1 MKEHILNLLT
11 EAKIESEYNRYKD
24 LLDYE
29 TYEKI
34 VTKDPDYRNGYLGKF
49 GHWLVKIYLALP
61 SKDAKKRFIEEDLT
75 KEQTQDSMK
84 LFLRFKSQITNREDK
99 ELTKIKSLG
108 ELYDIILKYGLD
120 AKLSKSDKKKEVEK
134 GEFEADL
141 LYEDD
146 DWKVVSPK
154 TPESAKFYGKGTS
167 WCTAGSSQG
176 EYYFN
181 KYTEDGP
188 LYIILNKDDD
198 REKYQLHFPS
208 AQYMDR
214 YDDPIS
220 LSTYLDGMNSDWT
233 SGLINYVSDLI
244 YGSFFEKHGDVFTEE
259 FEVIGWITCIG
270 FDKKKG
276 TIDIK
281 IPPRGYDTGFE
292 YGENYYGEDVCQ
304 DRGNEEEEYFI
315 QLSSSGFIRC
325 LEGKGEDIALDA
337 LTEYDIDTEDIIKK
351 GFVLRDLETMLREVF
366 IDNQNREKLTSICY
380 DIIGDDLNKYKDIEE
395 ALINERARLREVRE
409 LIGEVYSVDIV
420 QGGIKN
426 LRVPVDEMLEEYFS
440 RVWGTLDE
448 QKNLILKNKSLIDFL
463 LALKRDNY
471 YAIFWSLYYSEE
483 DMPYGEPV
491 FDVCFNIVPL
501 LKQFKPESSGEFN
514 RLLSKEIDNF
524 KY

>member
-1 MKEHILNLLT
+1 
-11 EAKIESEYNRYKD
+11 
-24 LLDYE
+24 
-29 TYEKI
+29 
-34 VTKDPDYRNGYLGKF
+34 
-49 GHWLVKIYLALP
+49 
-61 SKDAKKRFIEEDLT
+61 
-75 KEQTQDSMK
+75 
-84 LFLRFKSQITNREDK
+84 
-99 ELTKIKSLG
+99 
-108 ELYDIILKYGLD
+108 
-120 AKLSKSDKKKEVEK
+120 
-134 GEFEADL
+134 
-141 LYEDD
+141 
-146 DWKVVSPK
+146 
-154 TPESAKFYGKGTS
+154 
-167 WCTAGSSQG
+167 
-176 EYYFN
+176 
-181 KYTEDGP
+181 
-188 LYIILNKDDD
+188 
-198 REKYQLHFPS
+198 
-208 AQYMDR
+208 
-214 YDDPIS
+214 
-220 LSTYLDGMNSDWT
+220 
-233 SGLINYVSDLI
+233 
-244 YGSFFEKHGDVFTEE
+244 
-259 FEVIGWITCIG
+259 
-270 FDKKKG
+270 
-276 TIDIK
+276 
-281 IPPRGYDTGFE
+281 
-292 YGENYYGEDVCQ
+292 VCQ
-304 DRGNEEEEYFI
+304 YRASDDEKEYFI
-315 QLSSSGFIRC
+315 QLSSLGFIRC